1 MAIDN
6 NQKLAVLIDAD
17 NAQASVIQELLAEVS
32 RYGTATIKRAY
43 GDWTTTNLKG
53 WKEVLHKMAIQPIQQ
68 FSYTTG
74 KNSTD
79 ASLIIDAMDVLH
91 TGKVDGF
98 CLVSSDSDF
107 TRLATRIREAGH
119 VVYGFGERKTPE
131 PFVAACDKFVYT
143 EILRIKPEEP
153 KVDTALMSFAVKE
166 AKPVADVAELPE
178 LRPMIVSAIE
188 ASARDDGWAPLGPVG
203 GLINKNNP
211 SFDPRNYGFPQLGK
225 LMRKQDYLEIKE
237 VPAGGG
243 TNGVN
248 LYIRRK
254 AAGAR

>member
-1 MAIDN
+1 MATNN

-17 NAQASVIQELLAEVS
+17 NAQASVIQELLSEVS

-91 TGKVDGF
+91 DDTVDGF

-107 TRLATRIREAGH
+107 TRLATRIRAEGK

-143 EILRIKPEEP
+143 EILRAEPEQ
-153 KVDTALMSFAVKE
+153 
-166 AKPVADVAELPE
+166 AKPGQEPVAELPK
-178 LRPMIVSAIE
+178 LKPMLLNALNAI
-188 ASARDDGWAPLGPVG
+188 AREDGWTTLSALGSQ
-203 GLINKNNP
+203 INRSHP
-211 SFDPRNYGFPQLGK
+211 SFDPRNYGVAKLGE
-225 LMRKQDYLEIKE
+225 LIRQQAAYLDVKE
-237 VPAGGG
+237 VKSGEGDAVQ
-243 TNGVN
+243 THLHV
-248 LYIRRK
+248 RRK
-254 AAGAR
+254 AAGGTKC

>member
-1 MAIDN
+1 MATNN

-53 WKEVLHKMAIQPIQQ
+53 WKEVLHRMAIQPIQQ

-91 TGKVDGF
+91 TGAVDGF

-107 TRLATRIREAGH
+107 TRLATRIREAGL

-131 PFVAACDKFVYT
+131 PFVAACDKFIYT
-143 EILRIKPEEP
+143 EILRPKPEER
-153 KVDTALMSFAVKE
+153 KAEGANVEVAVE
-166 AKPVADVAELPE
+166 VAELPK
-178 LRPMIVSAIE
+178 LPPMVLTALD
-188 ASARDDGWAPLGPVG
+188 ATARDDGWSSLSALGSQ
-203 GLINKNNP
+203 LTRNHP
-211 SFDPRNYGFPQLGK
+211 SFDPRNYGVSKLGE
-225 LMRKQDYLEIKE
+225 LMRKQGYLEVKE
-237 VPAGGG
+237 VPLGDGSSQ
-243 TNGVN
+243 VHV
-248 LYIRRK
+248 YVRRK
-254 AAGAR
+254 AGAASGR

>member
-1 MAIDN
+1 MATN
-6 NQKLAVLIDAD
+6 TNQKLAVLIDAD

-43 GDWTTTNLKG
+43 GDWTTTNLRG
-53 WKEVLHKMAIQPIQQ
+53 WKEVLHRMAIQPIQQ

-91 TGKVDGF
+91 TGAVDGF

-107 TRLATRIREAGH
+107 TRLATRIREAGL

-131 PFVAACDKFVYT
+131 PFVAACDKFIYT
-143 EILRIKPEEP
+143 EILRTKPEEP
-153 KVDTALMSFAVKE
+153 KAEIALIEAN

-178 LRPMIVSAIE
+178 LQPMILTALDAV
-188 ASARDDGWAPLGPVG
+188 ARDDGWAPLGPVG
-203 GLINKNNP
+203 SQMNKNNP
-211 SFDPRNYGFPQLGK
+211 SFDPRNYGFSQLSK
-225 LMRKQDYLEIKE
+225 LMRKQEYLDLKE
-237 VPAGGG
+237 VSIGDGS
-243 TNGVN
+243 TGVH
-248 LYIRRK
+248 IHVRRK
-254 AAGAR
+254 SASVPGR